1 MADLLLMLGVGLI
14 IGSPIIGLGLG
25 LSLRE
30 EKGSGKDWYLVVVG
44 WCFGLAGLFIVSSIF
59 VRENSPLEIYDV
71 EIRIHYVD
79 GYSKTIRK
87 DSITYEELPEIE
99 EGYRYTGN
107 PVYGGRREYLGTYSL
122 YFGGERYNGV
132 IRYEYL
138 KKRSYSVNYVEYF
151 EKRRNQKCK

>member
-1 MADLLLMLGVGLI
+1 MADLLLLLGVALI
-14 IGSPIIGLGLG
+14 IGSPIIGLVLG

-59 VRENSPLEIYDV
+59 VRGNSPLEIYDV

-87 DSITYEELPEIE
+87 DSITCGELPEIK
-99 EGYRYTGN
+99 EGYKT
-107 PVYGGRREYLGTYSL
+107 RRRGKHCFHEPLGTYSL

-138 KKRSYSVNYVEYF
+138 KKRSYSVNYVEYY
-151 EKRRNQKCK
+151 EKRRNQKRK

>member
-1 MADLLLMLGVGLI
+1 MADLLFLLGVTLI
-14 IGSPIIGLGLG
+14 IGSPIIGLGMG

-30 EKGSGKDWYLVVVG
+30 ERGSGKDWYLVVIG
-44 WCFGLAGLFIVSSIF
+44 WCFGIGAVFIVSSII
-59 VRENSPLEIYDV
+59 VRAISTLEIYDV

-87 DSITYEELPEIE
+87 DSITYKELPEIKE
-99 EGYRYTGN
+99 DYKT
-107 PVYGGRREYLGTYSL
+107 RRMGKHCFHEPLGTYSI

-138 KKRSYSVNYVEYF
+138 KKRSYSVNYGEYYGK
-151 EKRRNQKCK
+151 KRN

>member
-1 MADLLLMLGVGLI
+1 MADLLLILGVGLI
-14 IGSPIIGLGLG
+14 ICSPFIGIVLG

-30 EKGSGKDWYLVVVG
+30 ERGSDTDWYLVVVG
-44 WCFGLAGLFIVSSIF
+44 WCFGLALLLLISSQIVRKS
-59 VRENSPLEIYDV
+59 SPLEIYDV

-87 DSITYEELPEIE
+87 DSITYKELPKIE

-107 PVYGGRREYLGTYSL
+107 PVYGGRREYLGTYGL
-122 YFGGERYNGV
+122 HFGGEYYNGV

-138 KKRSYSVNYVEYF
+138 KKRSYSVNYGEYY
-151 EKRRNQKCK
+151 EKRDNRW

>member
-1 MADLLLMLGVGLI
+1 MADLLLALGLVFM

-30 EKGSGKDWYLVVVG
+30 EKSSGKDWYLVVVG
-44 WCFGLAGLFIVSSIF
+44 WCFGLAGIFIVCSIIARVF
-59 VRENSPLEIYDV
+59 SPLEIYDV

-87 DSITYEELPEIE
+87 DSITYGELPEIE

-107 PVYGGRREYLGTYSL
+107 PVYGGRRENLGTYSL

-138 KKRSYSVNYVEYF
+138 KKRSYSVNYGEYY
-151 EKRRNQKCK
+151 EKRR